1 MPTWPLYKTTQPCRW
16 GPSFR
21 IMYSGSKKIFV
32 LFFITVFLTYTS
44 GHVAAAR
51 KNTSLHILLALAFS
65 LKFYVTQL

>member
-1 MPTWPLYKTTQPCRW
+1 MATLQNNPAWQM
-16 GPSFR
+16 GPFR

-65 LKFYVTQL
+65 LTFYVTLL